1 MGGPKVGG
9 GKGLSPPIRGAVV
22 APQPMDYVSR
32 KGAHSLPHCMDQFA
46 GQQLDLKLNQ
56 CGMTAGAEQ
65 AHCSLMVGR

>member
-1 MGGPKVGG
+1 M
-9 GKGLSPPIRGAVV
+9 